1 MDIKN
6 DDPLRVVLP
15 PDEEIP
21 AGLSGATAT
30 IFLSI
35 TLILIT
41 YFVYLNAVGKP
52 AHHLAD
58 QVAASV
64 RESFRGSV
72 QPVPESLQEKSILQ
86 KFSDL
91 QGQIQKFG
99 EPLRLSSIVS
109 QHNDRIE
116 VQFNPEEIFL
126 EDGEIKASAIEPLS
140 GILGAIAAAGLP
152 LSLDIGYSADPSGS
166 EERAQSFI
174 AAANRASALIRLF
187 VDRDGKIENV
197 SGGGRLTTER
207 LPVARLLV
215 LYPEIESPALRRQGW

>member
-6 DDPLRVVLP
+6 NDPLRVVLP

-72 QPVPESLQEKSILQ
+72 QSPPESVQENNILQ

-91 QGQIQKFG
+91 QGQILKFG
-99 EPLRLSSIVS
+99 EPLRLSSVVS
-109 QHNDRIE
+109 QHSNQIE

-140 GILGAIAAAGLP
+140 GILGAIAAADLP
-152 LSLDIGYSADPSGS
+152 LSLDIAYPAAPTGS
-166 EERAQSFI
+166 EEQARGFT
-174 AAANRASALIRLF
+174 AAANRTSALIRLF
-187 VDRDGKIENV
+187 VDRDGKIDNV
-197 SGGGRLTTER
+197 SGGGRLTADR

-215 LYPEIESPALRRQGW
+215 LSSEQQSPALRRQGW